1 MSVGLS
7 VCMSYH
13 KYHFCKEP
21 NVVAKIIQFIS
32 TKSLNELETNHEKPA
47 SSMATTMM
55 ETTHGPT
62 SSMITVMGATTWQQ
76 RPCKCFHWL
85 MPSTHVL
92 RLAHNVTHSC
102 TIIVRVRAMVY
113 TLSYNCT
120 NDPVSEATKSIQNE
134 LYSSSN
140 YGWLGVAL
148 FQKWISTDDFTM
160 SSAVGRFESHP
171 RKPHISQAPTFVIIT
186 AVTAVTRINH
196 SSDKGPSQ
204 LRLQWWWSI
213 IALWRGSITAVTA
226 VTRVNHSC
234 DCSDKD

>member
-1 MSVGLS
+1 MLGLIEKTNDYTNFIINKCSKVSIPKVSSSGKYIQQTSDTVTVFGQRVCMSVGLS

-21 NVVAKIIQFIS
+21 NVMAKIIQFIS

-92 RLAHNVTHSC
+92 RLAHNVTHLC

-140 YGWLGVAL
+140 YG
-148 FQKWISTDDFTM
+148 
-160 SSAVGRFESHP
+160 
-171 RKPHISQAPTFVIIT
+171 
-186 AVTAVTRINH
+186 
-196 SSDKGPSQ
+196 
-204 LRLQWWWSI
+204 
-213 IALWRGSITAVTA
+213 
-226 VTRVNHSC
+226 
-234 DCSDKD
+234 